1 MTIPTH
7 PGHPSLMTS
16 TFVLLSKRLMATLV
30 SWVVLVLGTLGLRM
44 VFPFLVPCGLMK
56 LILPVYERVVASK
69 LSFCTKWVSTVVV
82 VVVVVVDKTETERR
96 HVVLSKVLDEF
107 LILAL
112 DNFDS
117 RDQSLMPLSSLFLP
131 LDSPG
136 HVLGIGTLWSR
147 LGVPRSGCSSTSY
160 TGAAANREY
169 QQLSG
174 CSTSIPIETDGSP
187 GTACGHFDEAC
198 FGVSEDSVVLSVV
211 VYSLLPTF
219 FVRVADLPV
228 YFGLGF
234 IVFGSSLM
242 SSLSFVSP

>member
-1 MTIPTH
+1 M
-7 PGHPSLMTS
+7 
-16 TFVLLSKRLMATLV
+16 
-30 SWVVLVLGTLGLRM
+30 
-44 VFPFLVPCGLMK
+44 
-56 LILPVYERVVASK
+56 
-69 LSFCTKWVSTVVV
+69 STVVV

-96 HVVLSKVLDEF
+96 RVVLSKVLDEF
-107 LILAL
+107 LILTL

-117 RDQSLMPLSSLFLP
+117 CGQSLMPLSSLFLP
-131 LDSPG
+131 FGSPG
-136 HVLGIGTLWSR
+136 HVLGIGTVWGNV
-147 LGVPRSGCSSTSY
+147 GVPRSGCSSTSY

-228 YFGLGF
+228 HFGLDF

-242 SSLSFVSP
+242 SS